1 MVAMA
6 TFPRHEKLHDYTG
19 FLLRKVSTASFD
31 QFAQILAGHGVHPMH
46 FGMLVVLETEGAISQ
61 RELAR
66 RTGVD
71 PSTLVGRLDVLEE
84 RGLVERKRCE
94 HDRRSNLLTLT
105 DAGRTMLEEL
115 REEAEQM
122 RARFFAPLTG
132 EEEAEL
138 HRLLR
143 KLADALER
151 EDDGAEA

>member
-1 MVAMA
+1 MVAMS
-6 TFPRHEKLHDYTG
+6 TVPRHEKLHDYTG
-19 FLLRKVSTASFD
+19 FLLRKVSSASFD
-31 QFAQILAGHGVHPMH
+31 QFAQIVAAHGLHPMH
-46 FGMLVVLETEGAISQ
+46 FGMLVVLETEGKISQ

-94 HDRRSNLLTLT
+94 HDRRSNLLQLT
-105 DAGRTMLEEL
+105 DAGRQLLDEL

-122 RARFFAPLTG
+122 RARFFAPLTD

-138 HRLLR
+138 HRLLL
-143 KLADALER
+143 KLADALES
-151 EDDGAEA
+151 EHAAADA